1 MTVEQRLDHQK
12 KRYKHLTA
20 LLILVAVA
28 GICGCGDYAMKSD
41 VEESDAAQQRE
52 IDALEAQI
60 ADGEGSDAAQQR
72 EIDALKAQ
80 IENLEAVFVSD
91 VILATDKHED
101 EGHWEVF
108 DGKVNTKSSWRLIG
122 EDRGDVTIGY
132 NIEFTNN
139 TDRLVTVSVGRLVFE
154 DSDGIQLAE
163 WNFFGLEK
171 FEIASGESRTRSD
184 SFSLDTTVA
193 IANQFTRM
201 SIWASFE

>member
-52 IDALEAQI
+52 IDAL
-60 ADGEGSDAAQQR
+60 
-72 EIDALKAQ
+72 KAQ

-91 VILATDKHED
+91 VILATDKHES
-101 EGHWEVF
+101 EGRWDVF
-108 DGKVNTKSSWRLIG
+108 DGGVNTKSSWRLIG

-132 NIEFTNN
+132 NIEWTNN

-163 WNFFGLEK
+163 WNFFGLER

-184 SFSLDTTVA
+184 SFSLPIAVA